1 MELFTVGGHC
11 PDTNYLFMGAPAS
24 FLALPG
30 GFTSQVAL

>member
-11 PDTNYLFMGAPAS
+11 PETNYLFMGALAS
-24 FLALPG
+24 FLDSAS